1 MPDLPILDYL
11 GFDGDPSES
20 STAICS
26 HCEKAIPTSNI
37 DLHYAH
43 CSRFL
48 EKCTICGDLIPKKH
62 AKEHYLNT
70 HAPVPCSLCGEE
82 IEREVLALHKRE
94 NCPQR
99 IVTCEYCDF
108 LLPAVDLSKHQE
120 VCGNRPEY
128 CDLCNKYIWRHELND
143 HEILLH
149 SNSHYIA
156 ESSRNW
162 RIPQREQGVP
172 RRPGCNSSKRHILFT
187 IAITG
192 ISILI
197 GSMFIQRRPDSHQ

>member
-1 MPDLPILDYL
+1 M
-11 GFDGDPSES
+11 
-20 STAICS
+20 
-26 HCEKAIPTSNI
+26 
-37 DLHYAH
+37 
-43 CSRFL
+43 
-48 EKCTICGDLIPKKH
+48 IPKKH

-82 IEREVLALHKRE
+82 IELEVLALHKRE

-108 LLPAVDLSKHQE
+108 LLPAVDLSKHQVATVDNSVLKHNKFAVSLAIIVCATCFHLLWFQE

-128 CDLCNKYIWRHELND
+128 CDLCNKYIRRHELND

-156 ESSRNW
+156 ESSR
-162 RIPQREQGVP
+162 
-172 RRPGCNSSKRHILFT
+172 
-187 IAITG
+187 
-192 ISILI
+192 
-197 GSMFIQRRPDSHQ
+197 

>member
-1 MPDLPILDYL
+1 M
-11 GFDGDPSES
+11 
-20 STAICS
+20 
-26 HCEKAIPTSNI
+26 
-37 DLHYAH
+37 
-43 CSRFL
+43 
-48 EKCTICGDLIPKKH
+48 IPKKH

-82 IEREVLALHKRE
+82 IELEVLALHKRE

-128 CDLCNKYIWRHELND
+128 CDLCNKYIRRHELND

-156 ESSRNW
+156 ESSR
-162 RIPQREQGVP
+162 
-172 RRPGCNSSKRHILFT
+172 
-187 IAITG
+187 
-192 ISILI
+192 
-197 GSMFIQRRPDSHQ
+197 